1 MPRAEV
7 TNCYNAGKITGSGT
21 WGLGGIVG
29 SCRLGG
35 ADVVNTITNCYNA
48 GTVAASAASGAIFG
62 SAAETAVKL
71 DNVYYLD
78 STNQNVNG
86 IFTDDGDDK
95 VGTLVGT
102 AAAKT
107 DAEMKADAFVTLL
120 GNAFEKD
127 AENINCG
134 YPDP

>member
-1 MPRAEV
+1 M
-7 TNCYNAGKITGSGT
+7 
-21 WGLGGIVG
+21 
-29 SCRLGG
+29 
-35 ADVVNTITNCYNA
+35 
-48 GTVAASAASGAIFG
+48 
-62 SAAETAVKL
+62 KL

-127 AENINCG
+127 AENHKLRLSGILDRSEVPQEKRHLYTPG
-134 YPDP
+134 LRLARQRS

>member
-1 MPRAEV
+1 M
-7 TNCYNAGKITGSGT
+7 
-21 WGLGGIVG
+21 
-29 SCRLGG
+29 
-35 ADVVNTITNCYNA
+35 
-48 GTVAASAASGAIFG
+48 
-62 SAAETAVKL
+62 KL

-134 YPDP
+134 YPGSLTVRSPAEKRHLYTPGLRSARQRS